1 MRLFARARSGG
12 RSRGGMHRFER
23 MRMTRMPR
31 LPAER
36 EELDPSRS
44 VTCRAQR
51 GKWCAQWGKS
61 EGQNPLLCARFPRGQ
76 CRPGQF
82 GHGGSHGDALQS
94 SIVCRHA
101 ELGSQKEPDL
111 VWAIFSVE
119 AHFSAT
125 PRPHRECLRPSPA
138 PRACQGS
145 EFRARGGSGF
155 IANAACIA
163 SIASISNCYW

>member
-1 MRLFARARSGG
+1 MRLFARARLGG

-23 MRMTRMPR
+23 MRMTRMPP

-61 EGQNPLLCARFPRGQ
+61 EGQKSRLCAHSPRGQ

-101 ELGSQKEPDL
+101 ELGYQKEPDL

-138 PRACQGS
+138 PRACQGR
-145 EFRARGGSGF
+145 EFRADGGRKF
-155 IANAACIA
+155 MA
-163 SIASISNCYW
+163 SNTEIRRKTPHIEPRI

>member
-1 MRLFARARSGG
+1 MRLFARARAGG
-12 RSRGGMHRFER
+12 RSRGGLHRFER
-23 MRMTRMPR
+23 MRMTRMPP

-138 PRACQGS
+138 PRARQGRG
-145 EFRARGGSGF
+145 FRAQGGSGF
-155 IANAACIA
+155 IATAACTGV
-163 SIASISNCYW
+163 